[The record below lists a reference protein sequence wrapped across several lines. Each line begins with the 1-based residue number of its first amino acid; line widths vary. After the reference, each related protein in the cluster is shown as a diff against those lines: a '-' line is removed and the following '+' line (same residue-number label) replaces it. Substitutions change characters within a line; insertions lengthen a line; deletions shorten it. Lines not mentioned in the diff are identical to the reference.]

1 MRENTNS
8 CVEKIVKIV
17 KVQKVYSSLKEIKI
31 CEVLSC
37 VDFYQ
42 SICKIMWPSSFVV
55 KYTFALF

>member
-1 MRENTNS
+1 VRENTNS

-55 KYTFALF
+55 K